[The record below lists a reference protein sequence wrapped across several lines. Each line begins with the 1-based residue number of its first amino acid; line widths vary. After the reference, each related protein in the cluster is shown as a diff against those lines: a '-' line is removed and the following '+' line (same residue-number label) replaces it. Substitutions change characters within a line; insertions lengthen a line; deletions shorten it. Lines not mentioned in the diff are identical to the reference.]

1 MKSHALGITGC
12 VIGLLGVI
20 ATILSHHVIDRP
32 PEQPPSW
39 EINLNLSE
47 KLKWRYGNAPP
58 TPSPST
64 SPVSRDS
71 AQLAATVIG
80 SVAILF
86 AVASWIRREGISFG
100 LIAAFLGAAAIAW
113 EIVVVTFALF
123 VFSEF
128 PAFWFDLIQYK
139 RREASKES

>member
-1 MKSHALGITGC
+1 MKPHALGITGC

-39 EINLNLSE
+39 EINLNFSE
-47 KLKWRYGNAPP
+47 KLNWRYGNAPP
-58 TPSPST
+58 APPPST
-64 SPVSRDS
+64 SLVSRDS
-71 AQLAATVIG
+71 MQLAATVIG
-80 SVAILF
+80 SIAILF
-86 AVASWIRREGISFG
+86 AVASWIRREGISLG

-123 VFSEF
+123 VFSGF

-139 RREASKES
+139 RREASKEN